1 MGGRTERGWRSA
13 SGVVLT
19 GALVLAGVVV
29 AGAYAQPGGSGPDY
43 VEATG
48 RWIPPGA
55 SLTLAQDLAFDD
67 ATGKEGLYNAA
78 GPIETAGNPFFQPL
92 GPNGRAC
99 VTCHQPADGMSLSLA
114 TIRAR
119 WDATGG
125 KDPMFAAIDGSDCPS
140 LPQDR
145 ESSHSLLL
153 KRGLFRIAL
162 PWPPRGAE
170 GAPITPEFTIEVVQD
185 PTGCNTDPVY
195 GLASAHPTV
204 SVYRRPRPVANL
216 KYVVGP
222 DSGLGGPALFN
233 PKNIAMPLAVDPAT
247 GRRVTMQI
255 MSDARA
261 LTLRAQA
268 LDAAANHLQMATPPS
283 PAVLQ
288 QILDFETQV
297 YAGQTADARGGDL
310 TEPGGQR
317 ALGPHNLAAN
327 PPGVLG
333 DNYDHPVFYDF
344 DAWKTPAP
352 GATPVQT
359 AFRQSVARGYDIFF
373 NKPIWIRDAQHINTV
388 GIGNPAKR
396 TCSTCHNMQ
405 MTGMDLASGWVD
417 LGTQNLP
424 WAEQGLQSP
433 LAAGAPQLPLFKI
446 TCNADAPPHM
456 FLGRVIYTHDPGRA
470 LISGRCMDVGAIVMQ
485 QFRSLAA
492 RPPYFSNG
500 SAASLRAL
508 VDFYDR
514 RFNIGYTDQEKE
526 DLINFLS
533 VL

>member
-162 PWPPRGAE
+162 PWPPRGA
-170 GAPITPEFTIEVVQD
+170 GARRSHPSSPSRSSRTP
-185 PTGCNTDPVY
+185 
-195 GLASAHPTV
+195 
-204 SVYRRPRPVANL
+204 
-216 KYVVGP
+216 
-222 DSGLGGPALFN
+222 
-233 PKNIAMPLAVDPAT
+233 
-247 GRRVTMQI
+247 
-255 MSDARA
+255 
-261 LTLRAQA
+261 
-268 LDAAANHLQMATPPS
+268 
-283 PAVLQ
+283 
-288 QILDFETQV
+288 
-297 YAGQTADARGGDL
+297 
-310 TEPGGQR
+310 
-317 ALGPHNLAAN
+317 
-327 PPGVLG
+327 
-333 DNYDHPVFYDF
+333 
-344 DAWKTPAP
+344 P
-352 GATPVQT
+352 GATP
-359 AFRQSVARGYDIFF
+359 
-373 NKPIWIRDAQHINTV
+373 IRSMA
-388 GIGNPAKR
+388 
-396 TCSTCHNMQ
+396 
-405 MTGMDLASGWVD
+405 
-417 LGTQNLP
+417 
-424 WAEQGLQSP
+424 
-433 LAAGAPQLPLFKI
+433 
-446 TCNADAPPHM
+446 
-456 FLGRVIYTHDPGRA
+456 
-470 LISGRCMDVGAIVMQ
+470 
-485 QFRSLAA
+485 
-492 RPPYFSNG
+492 
-500 SAASLRAL
+500 
-508 VDFYDR
+508 
-514 RFNIGYTDQEKE
+514 
-526 DLINFLS
+526 
-533 VL
+533 